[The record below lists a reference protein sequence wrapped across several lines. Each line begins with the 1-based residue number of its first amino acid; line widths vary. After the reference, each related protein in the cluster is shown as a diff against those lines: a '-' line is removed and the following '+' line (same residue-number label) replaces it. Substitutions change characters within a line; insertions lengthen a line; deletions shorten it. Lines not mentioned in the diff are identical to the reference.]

1 MSRIDPGLTRR
12 SAMVALGA
20 GAVVTVA
27 PVAAAA
33 RAPGRGSLPE
43 AVEALRVA
51 MVAGDGK
58 VLAALLHDHLNY
70 MHSSG
75 HSQTKQN
82 VLTDL
87 AGKKFFAAFDH
98 AEQTVDVVG
107 KIGVVKT
114 TVDQVKNLPGGGTRA
129 SRIKVLHTWVQTG
142 RGWQLLTR
150 ASALLS
156 QAQTRQS
163 SPQAAVPLATPT
175 ATAR

>member
-1 MSRIDPGLTRR
+1 MTRLDSGLTRR
-12 SAMVALGA
+12 TALVALGA
-20 GAVVTVA
+20 GAAVTLA

-33 RAPGRGSLPE
+33 GVPGRGSLAE
-43 AVEALRVA
+43 AVEALRAA
-51 MVAGDGK
+51 MVAGDGT

-87 AGKKFFAAFDH
+87 AGKRFFAAFDH
-98 AEQTVDVVG
+98 VEQTVDVVG
-107 KIGVVKT
+107 QVGVVKT

-142 RGWQLLTR
+142 RSWQLVTR
-150 ASALLS
+150 ASALLP
-156 QAQTRQS
+156 QALMRQS
-163 SPQAAVPLATPT
+163 SP
-175 ATAR
+175 